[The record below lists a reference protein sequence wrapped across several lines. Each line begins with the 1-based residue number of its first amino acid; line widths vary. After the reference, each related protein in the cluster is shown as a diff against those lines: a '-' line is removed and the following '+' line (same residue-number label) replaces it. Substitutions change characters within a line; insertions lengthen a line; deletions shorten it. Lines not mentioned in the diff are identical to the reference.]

1 MKDLFS
7 MDANEFDDCL
17 SDESMDRLH
26 GASKISGGIDN
37 IKIGIKSV
45 SVGGHI
51 NI

>member
-7 MDANEFDDCL
+7 MDANQFDDCL